1 MALLSPSFACF
12 SFLQVYFNYVK
23 FVFYSIA
30 QTYFQFPRF
39 GLKRITASG
48 PDARKDGDL
57 SHHLCRE
64 TRERK
69 PNAIKNVWRMAQA
82 KGPGKVITLANG
94 KLSCACVLSPAMMAN
109 RCLGDLPLAC
119 FLLP

>member
-1 MALLSPSFACF
+1 MALSSPPLAYLSLVQGYFDFVGLIFA
-12 SFLQVYFNYVK
+12 
-23 FVFYSIA
+23 SIITA
-30 QTYFQFPRF
+30 WIQYQRL
-39 GLKRITASG
+39 GLKRITPNSL
-48 PDARKDGDL
+48 PTIRSDDEPDL

-94 KLSCACVLSPAMMAN
+94 DFIYLFRFSLVGM
-109 RCLGDLPLAC
+109 GH
-119 FLLP
+119 

>member
-1 MALLSPSFACF
+1 MALLTPSFACF
-12 SFLQVYFNYVK
+12 SFVQVYFNYAK
-23 FVFYSIA
+23 FFFTSIA
-30 QTYFQFPRF
+30 KAYVRFPLF
-39 GLKRITASG
+39 GLKRITPNGEEAQEV
-48 PDARKDGDL
+48 RKDPDL

-94 KLSCACVLSPAMMAN
+94 TLFCPSSPCSA
-109 RCLGDLPLAC
+109 
-119 FLLP
+119 

>member
-12 SFLQVYFNYVK
+12 SFFQGCFNYAK
-23 FVFYSIA
+23 FIFYSIA
-30 QTYFQFPRF
+30 HAYVRFPRF
-39 GLKRITASG
+39 GLKRITASA
-48 PDARKDGDL
+48 PDAPKDGDL

-94 KLSCACVLSPAMMAN
+94 KLAFHPSAPVT
-109 RCLGDLPLAC
+109 DL
-119 FLLP
+119 

>member
-1 MALLSPSFACF
+1 MALSSLPLASLSIFQGYFDFVGLILTSIVAAW
-12 SFLQVYFNYVK
+12 LQY
-23 FVFYSIA
+23 
-30 QTYFQFPRF
+30 QRL
-39 GLKRITASG
+39 GLKRITPNNFPAIT
-48 PDARKDGDL
+48 PDGDL

-94 KLSCACVLSPAMMAN
+94 
-109 RCLGDLPLAC
+109 DLFRPLV
-119 FLLP
+119 FRL